1 MTFKTPC
8 PDDKNKQKCEV
19 WIDKLNINEAEL
31 SYELFSKNIVP
42 DTKLFEKML
51 FNLDNYNNFDI
62 LFNLNNVKQLEITKN
77 EKLPFTNKKFESTSL
92 VDIKD
97 LYVNVEF
104 TKKIKYLRK
113 LIIKKELIFLKYL
126 DNYLKTSKRVM
137 IYLLIESLR
146 KNNIEVKNKFDKY
159 LEELTIKRKQ
169 INDTIDLHIKKLY
182 DIMPLYSKYAEN

>member
-8 PDDKNKQKCEV
+8 ADDKNKQKCEV

-42 DTKLFEKML
+42 ETKLFEKML

-77 EKLPFTNKKFESTSL
+77 KKLPFTNKKFESTSL

-104 TKKIKYLRK
+104 TKKIKYLRT
-113 LIIKKELIFLKYL
+113 LIIQKELIFLKYL

-137 IYLLIESLR
+137 IYLLIERLR
-146 KNNIEVKNKFDKY
+146 KNNIEVKDKFDKY

>member
-8 PDDKNKQKCEV
+8 ADDKNKQKCEV
-19 WIDKLNINEAEL
+19 WIDKLNVNETEL

-42 DTKLFEKML
+42 ETKLFEKML

-104 TKKIKYLRK
+104 TKKIKYLRR
-113 LIIKKELIFLKYL
+113 LIIKKELTFLKYL
-126 DNYLKTSKRVM
+126 DNYLKTSKRTM
-137 IYLLIESLR
+137 IYLLIERLR
-146 KNNIEVKNKFDKY
+146 KKNIEVKDKFDKY
-159 LEELTIKRKQ
+159 LEESSIKRKL